1 MGQHRVFKYAKFFQ
15 KMNGNGS
22 CMLHKLT
29 TVAITNVNCD
39 IYLEERLGS
48 IAIYFQNFRA
58 SYNRLITASAV

>member
-22 CMLHKLT
+22 CMLHKFT

-39 IYLEERLGS
+39 IYLEERLGQHCNIFS
-48 IAIYFQNFRA
+48 KL
-58 SYNRLITASAV
+58 SRLS